1 MVVSYL
7 KAEAHKSKPIT
18 HYTQPESKCFKR
30 STALTAAAK
39 KKRAV
44 GNGGGKEASA
54 RQPGPATVERK
65 NERGGEQELREKN
78 EKEKVKI
85 LGN

>member
-1 MVVSYL
+1 MLYL

-30 STALTAAAK
+30 STALTAAAKK